1 MFGSTSKGGPF
12 GRTAADLKQ
21 HQQPETPIKE
31 PSNQETLL
39 RMLLDMYWKGVSREI
54 KHIII
59 SLRGMEDLGL
69 GYSQIEKERQ
79 SNPKIQGFDAFIDQI
94 CERPSQRANTGISSA
109 GKYCMLTGSILT
121 MNRSWLGSRRSPG
134 PSESAVA
141 QTR

>member
-1 MFGSTSKGGPF
+1 MFGSASKDGPF
-12 GRTAADLKQ
+12 GRTAADFKR
-21 HQQPETPIKE
+21 HQQPDTTIKE

-79 SNPKIQGFDAFIDQI
+79 SNSKIQGFDAFIDQI
-94 CERPSQRANTGISSA
+94 CERPSLRANTGRSIASNN
-109 GKYCMLTGSILT
+109 YMLTGSILT
-121 MNRSWLGSRRSPG
+121 LNRSRLGSRRSPR

-141 QTR
+141 